1 MVFECLGPGGHQP
14 LSPSADLG
22 FFPPLGSQVMVVYAE
37 EELSPARLVSTAA
50 ELGAAPAGRR
60 E

>member
-1 MVFECLGPGGHQP
+1 
-14 LSPSADLG
+14 
-22 FFPPLGSQVMVVYAE
+22 MVVYAE